1 MNHSENHDTEKKS
14 LIIIINGKGGSGKD
28 TLINEYQNHHLDLN
42 ILNISSIDPIKKA
55 SYFLGESKYSNKT
68 DKYRQFLAKLKQ
80 ISTEYNDYPFTY
92 VKNQIYYKTTGYWF
106 NECSD
111 KNINPCIFIDIYFV
125 HIREPEE
132 IEKLVNWCHEDNMIR
147 KYCTVKTLL
156 VTSSRTEDKVY
167 GNASDDNVNS
177 YDYDIIIDNSDSI
190 EETFKVF
197 DDTIDSLLNSQSTKD
212 Y

>member
-1 MNHSENHDTEKKS
+1 
-14 LIIIINGKGGSGKD
+14 
-28 TLINEYQNHHLDLN
+28 
-42 ILNISSIDPIKKA
+42 
-55 SYFLGESKYSNKT
+55 
-68 DKYRQFLAKLKQ
+68 
-80 ISTEYNDYPFTY
+80 
-92 VKNQIYYKTTGYWF
+92 
-106 NECSD
+106 
-111 KNINPCIFIDIYFV
+111 
-125 HIREPEE
+125 
-132 IEKLVNWCHEDNMIR
+132 MIR